1 MPTVKRYEMN
11 DIPKCLGAGF
21 LEGVG
26 NTQVFQRDRLNMTKH
41 QTSCP
46 VQNVLKQTRDCSVA
60 HAAPPLHKTMFTRFR
75 KRSASKVVKM
85 KWTQKIWAK
94 MAGLMTAD
102 DSWCLMFILSPENL
116 NPKVL
121 GTPSRNC
128 SDASPTS
135 MLSGAWR
142 SKKYRSFKTH
152 PSVPPKMYIPLA
164 ASLHTAVCARRTV
177 GAVPVKVTSD
187 HVAACPQRGWKRN
200 FGFRFG
206 DIRLDSK
213 CQKPHK
219 MRYKNIS
226 LQKNTE
232 SKGASR
238 VTPCI

>member
-60 HAAPPLHKTMFTRFR
+60 HAAPPLHKTMFARFR

-135 MLSGAWR
+135 MLSGGLAVKEMQVVQVASAQLR
-142 SKKYRSFKTH
+142 
-152 PSVPPKMYIPLA
+152 PSLGWGTLHLFPA
-164 ASLHTAVCARRTV
+164 AALRT
-177 GAVPVKVTSD
+177 G
-187 HVAACPQRGWKRN
+187 
-200 FGFRFG
+200 
-206 DIRLDSK
+206 RL
-213 CQKPHK
+213 
-219 MRYKNIS
+219 
-226 LQKNTE
+226 
-232 SKGASR
+232 
-238 VTPCI
+238 